1 MQLSFN
7 LGATTIS
14 YTYDPSH
21 ARASQTESVSGTI
34 TNYADYPEIGVMA
47 ELIQTG
53 STLTWRNYI
62 MADGHMVAIRFATA
76 NKDPMLYYPILDH
89 LGSMVALV
97 DGNAIGI
104 AGANPNY
111 GQVIDRYSYDAFGM
125 ARDPVNWKPLDC
137 SKGPQPPFVR
147 GFTGQ
152 EHLPDNVCLI
162 NFNAR
167 LYDPQIG
174 RFLSADP
181 TVEAIYDGQDLNRYS
196 YVDNNPLGF
205 TDASGL
211 CFMGCFYKS
220 PIFGAALD
228 VGLFFF
234 GLPELEVLTNLAT
247 IGGTATTAYAAASAA
262 NLTVINAGIAG
273 GLSGAVTS
281 GRLKGALMGA
291 AQGMAMQGAAPGLGH
306 ALGTVIANPVADDFI
321 AHGFVGGLFNVG
333 QKGGFVSGF
342 LAAGVGSLP
351 APIPLDQYSTGLEMA
366 TLGGAASVLGGGK
379 FANGAITA
387 AFSYAAGMSA
397 SPESDSGGGPN
408 ESRNGGSGS
417 GQNPAFMGD
426 PSVRGALNIAWIDS
440 NPDAPSVPAD
450 QCCSLKHEQGGWI
463 IKWVWGGYDTLRVDP
478 GTRDSLPT
486 ILNTR
491 PEWCMLLCGVEG
503 WFHTHPNWNSEGYD
517 GYRASPGDI
526 EFTRGYAK
534 VPGVIMTH
542 QNPIIIPYP

>member
-1 MQLSFN
+1 
-7 LGATTIS
+7 
-14 YTYDPSH
+14 
-21 ARASQTESVSGTI
+21 
-34 TNYADYPEIGVMA
+34 
-47 ELIQTG
+47 
-53 STLTWRNYI
+53 
-62 MADGHMVAIRFATA
+62 
-76 NKDPMLYYPILDH
+76 
-89 LGSMVALV
+89 MVALV
-97 DGNAIGI
+97 DGNAIGVD
-104 AGANPNY
+104 GANPNY

-137 SKGPQPPFVR
+137 AKAPQPPFVR

-366 TLGGAASVLGGGK
+366 TLGGAASLLGGGK

-387 AFSYAAGMSA
+387 AFSYAAGSIA
-397 SPESDSGGGPN
+397 GSGGSN
-408 ESRNGGSGS
+408 DYSSSRSPTS
-417 GQNPAFMGD
+417 LQ
-426 PSVRGALNIAWIDS
+426 DS
-440 NPDAPSVPAD
+440 NPTSVNFSAD
-450 QCCSLKHEQGGWI
+450 EG
-463 IKWVWGGYDTLRVDP
+463 VWGDVHWTGEASGVRQFEQDLLDLGST
-478 GTRDSLPT
+478 
-486 ILNTR
+486 NTMAPVGKR
-491 PEWCMLLCGVEG
+491 GIR
-503 WFHTHPNWNSEGYD
+503 T
-517 GYRASPGDI
+517 SP
-526 EFTRGYAK
+526 
-534 VPGVIMTH
+534 
-542 QNPIIIPYP
+542 QYPCRHE